1 MADVQDVLNTLATTV
16 AGILYPNGT
25 GGGSVTG
32 SPIKVMTGWPVPNI
46 LQTDLSAGTSH
57 VSVFESPG
65 SERNTT
71 RYAPKGHVMSIAPA
85 TITLAAVGR
94 ALTVGGAMPS
104 PFTPENV
111 AVIVEGQAFIYPI
124 QPTDTLTSIATG
136 LSSLIAVEFPGT
148 ISSGAVITLPVGV
161 SAQAAR
167 VGTTGIVTT
176 EWERQEQLFQ
186 ITVWAPDSPTRA
198 TIGAAIKAALAQINF
213 LTMIDG
219 FGARCRYKSSRLSDE
234 VQNAA
239 VYRRDLFYT
248 VEYATTVTEQVATV
262 VAVTT
267 TYETEAGTPI
277 LIRSY

>member
-1 MADVQDVLNTLATTV
+1 
-16 AGILYPNGT
+16 
-25 GGGSVTG
+25 
-32 SPIKVMTGWPVPNI
+32 
-46 LQTDLSAGTSH
+46 
-57 VSVFESPG
+57 
-65 SERNTT
+65 
-71 RYAPKGHVMSIAPA
+71 
-85 TITLAAVGR
+85 
-94 ALTVGGAMPS
+94 
-104 PFTPENV
+104 
-111 AVIVEGQAFIYPI
+111 
-124 QPTDTLTSIATG
+124 
-136 LSSLIAVEFPGT
+136 VEFPGT